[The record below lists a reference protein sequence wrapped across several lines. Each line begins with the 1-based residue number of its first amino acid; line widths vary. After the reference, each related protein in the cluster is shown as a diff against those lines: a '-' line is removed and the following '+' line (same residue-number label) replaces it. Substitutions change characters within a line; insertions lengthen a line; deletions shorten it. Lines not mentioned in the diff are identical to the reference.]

1 MTTQPITNPAVA
13 SVFEEYPQP
22 IQAKLLLLRQL
33 IFDTAA
39 KTTGVGQL
47 EETLKWGQPSY
58 LTPQTKS
65 GSTIRIDQVKRQKDQ
80 IAIFF
85 NCQTNLVEM
94 FRDIYRYD
102 LQFEDNRAILINIAD
117 DIPQGILGDCI
128 AMALTYHLRK
138 RG

>member
-102 LQFEDNRAILINIAD
+102 LQFEGNRAILINIAD